1 MIYRIFVLITILGC
15 IGCSSS
21 PAKDKS
27 DEPKGTEAKNKKVPK
42 EKKAEAP
49 FQYRENLVKGTDT
62 GIVKIVAKRQMKIED
77 VLCQRWEL
85 IDVSNV
91 RAYDGVGEREDL
103 SRSFEE
109 LCLFSDK
116 QFLENPHDDVKIGKW
131 NVHVNGKALLLTLA
145 FDGGKQKQYVI
156 RSVSDNELE
165 IMQRKQSGKFI
176 KLFLTSDAMRHE
188 NQMNDP
194 FHPVNNKWRIKP
206 VTKETNAQI
215 SERVRQC
222 VRFYALF
229 YRDNIKRDQYEISF
243 RGLPKILKW
252 YNGGIGTY
260 ERLEVDDSWIDCFY
274 NKEQAMEGYEIIRK
288 HILNNRFNWPDN
300 APNWVYET
308 HAVLE
313 QMYGE
318 MGGGL

>member
-1 MIYRIFVLITILGC
+1 MIYRIFVLLSFLGC
-15 IGCSSS
+15 LGCSSS
-21 PAKDKS
+21 PDKGKNEERKEA
-27 DEPKGTEAKNKKVPK
+27 DAKNKKTPK
-42 EKKAEAP
+42 EKKAKAP
-49 FQYRENLVKGTDT
+49 FQFRETLVKGTDT

-91 RAYDGVGEREDL
+91 RAYDGIGEREDL

-109 LCLFSDK
+109 LCLFTDK
-116 QFLENPHDDVKIGKW
+116 QFLEDPHDMVKVGKW
-131 NVHVNGKALLLTLA
+131 NVEINGKALLLTLT
-145 FDGGKQKQYVI
+145 FDDSKQKQYVI
-156 RSVSDNELE
+156 RSVGQNELE
-165 IMQRKQSGKFI
+165 VMQRKKSGKFI
-176 KLFLTSDAMRHE
+176 KLNLNSDAFRHE
-188 NQMNDP
+188 NPLNDP
-194 FHPVNNKWRIKP
+194 FHPVNNRWRIKP
-206 VTKETNAQI
+206 DDKETKAQI
-215 SERVRQC
+215 NERVKQC

-229 YRDNIKRDQYEISF
+229 YRDNIKRSQTDISF

-252 YNGGIGTY
+252 YNGGIGVY

-288 HILNNRFNWPDN
+288 QILNNHFIWPDN
-300 APNWVYET
+300 APNWVYQT

-318 MGGGL
+318 MQ